1 MNRKRN
7 AAVSITAAVLAGV
20 LAYGL
25 YAVQLRQVQ
34 SKETV
39 RVVVPKR
46 YIAAGERIAA
56 DDLAYVQLAKS
67 AVNEEMLLSPSD
79 ADGWEAVMPL
89 GANEPLL
96 KWKLDRYRLIPG
108 QAENTFQIP
117 RGYVLSVSNGIRAGD
132 KVTLYVTGET
142 TASVRLFDKPVTVA
156 SVKSSANME
165 VDDTDNPNLLSLADS
180 NKEQMYASRRDAN
193 AMIDYVNLN
202 LTEEQWLRIDELC
215 KRGGRLVIAF
225 SPESFDAVGREGERP

>member
-1 MNRKRN
+1 MSRKRN
-7 AAVSITAAVLAGV
+7 ATVSVAAAVLAGV
-20 LAYGL
+20 LAYGI

-34 SKETV
+34 NKDTV

-56 DDLAYVQLAKS
+56 GDLTYVQLARS
-67 AVNEEMLLSPSD
+67 SVNDEMVLNSSD

-89 GANEPLL
+89 GAAEPLL
-96 KWKLDRYRLIPG
+96 RWKLDRYRLMPG
-108 QAENTFQIP
+108 QKENTFQIP
-117 RGYVLSVSNGIRAGD
+117 RAYVLSVSNGIRAGD
-132 KVTLYVTGET
+132 RVMLYVTGEAA
-142 TASVRLFDKPVTVA
+142 ASVRLFDEPVTVA

-165 VDDTDNPNLLSLADS
+165 VDDAEHPNLLSRADG
-180 NKEQMYASRRDAN
+180 NKQQMYASRRDAN

-225 SPESFDAVGREGERP
+225 SPESFDAVGGKDGRP